1 MPSPI
6 VPPKLR
12 PWLFGLYALAALLFL
27 QPFIEAFSATWPPRM
42 EEVGWRFAVTGILY
56 TMLPTVLFALLI
68 AAIAAFFLGHRTGL
82 RVVGVISLILGVV
95 IILLTASFALDALQ
109 LRRIVR
115 TEAKGGYDL
124 AGIKAVVTALLAIAS
139 CAALG
144 VGAFRATRRV
154 GATGGSRRRRGGDA
168 LLVGQPRGHRPPS

>member
-1 MPSPI
+1 MRNAIVSPR
-6 VPPKLR
+6 LR

-27 QPFIEAFSATWPPRM
+27 QPFIEAFSATWPPRTA
-42 EEVGWRFAVTGILY
+42 ELGWRFAVTGILY

-68 AAIAAFFLGHRTGL
+68 AAVAAFFLGHRTGL
-82 RVVGVISLILGVV
+82 RVVGVIALILGVV
-95 IILLTASFALDALQ
+95 VTLLTASFVLDALQ

-124 AGIKAVVTALLAIAS
+124 AGIKAVVTALIAIAS

-144 VGAFRATRRV
+144 VGAFRATQRS
-154 GATGGSRRRRGGDA
+154 GAPGPSRRRAAGEGI
-168 LLVGQPRGHRPPS
+168 VIGQRGHRSPP